1 MAPHPSPVEFFYF
14 YFFKSLGAFADDLIL
29 MFKKKLI
36 FLICGRCKKNVF
48 KLSFLR

>member
-29 MFKKKLI
+29 MFKKK
-36 FLICGRCKKNVF
+36 N
-48 KLSFLR
+48 